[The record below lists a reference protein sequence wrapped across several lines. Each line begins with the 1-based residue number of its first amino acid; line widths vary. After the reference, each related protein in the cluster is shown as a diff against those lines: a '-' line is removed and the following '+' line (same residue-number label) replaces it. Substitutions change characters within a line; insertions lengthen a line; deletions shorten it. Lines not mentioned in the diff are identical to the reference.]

1 MLGAP
6 VPAPE
11 VSANSSAITAGYE
24 VRDGSQYIDAPR
36 NGARVQR
43 TIPMSGRAPTIPE
56 GHHLYMF
63 LYMGRDFWPKGEEL
77 IPLDGRWTTEVRHG
91 GHDAASFS
99 LGLFEVNSEA
109 HARFQAWR
117 AEAKRTGKYPP
128 LRDMSGTVRHSR
140 VSVQVVPD

>member
-24 VRDGSQYIDAPR
+24 VWDGSQYIEAPR

-77 IPLDGRWTTEVRHG
+77 IPLDGRWTLQRLVE
-91 GHDAASFS
+91 
-99 LGLFEVNSEA
+99 
-109 HARFQAWR
+109 
-117 AEAKRTGKYPP
+117 
-128 LRDMSGTVRHSR
+128 LRID
-140 VSVQVVPD
+140 